1 MAKSAKQVISKSM
14 SFRICVYPSQY
25 DKSYFTA
32 HCLELDI
39 FGQDKTVEGAVGEL
53 LQLIENQ
60 IEVCEETGAQ
70 LQFFAPPNVW
80 QKYERAKK
88 AKHKLPDE
96 LIERIISQANRHL
109 GFVEPLNIGRRID
122 YIVGTKEVMD
132 ECQAALA

>member
-60 IEVCEETGAQ
+60 IEVCEETGA
-70 LQFFAPPNVW
+70 VW

-96 LIERIISQANRHL
+96 LIDRIISQANRHL